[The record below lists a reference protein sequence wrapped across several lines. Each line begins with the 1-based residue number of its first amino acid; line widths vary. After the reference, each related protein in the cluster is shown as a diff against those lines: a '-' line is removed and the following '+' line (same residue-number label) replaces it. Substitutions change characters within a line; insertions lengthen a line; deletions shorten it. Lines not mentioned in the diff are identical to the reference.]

1 MLNTEQ
7 FAASNKANVEVM
19 MGLTA
24 KAFEGIEKFTALNLQ
39 VAKAGLDEASEAGLA
54 ALSAKDAQ
62 SLFALQAGL
71 LQPAADK
78 ATAYGKQVVGIFTAI
93 KTDFEKVTGQQTA
106 AAQSSFAALV
116 EAAGKN
122 APEGSASGIALF
134 KSAMATAN
142 NALDSLQKAGR
153 EAASVAEANYAAVTG
168 SVAKTAGKSKR
179 G

>member
-7 FAASNKANVEVM
+7 FTASNKANYEVL

-24 KAFEGIEKFTALNLQ
+24 KAFEGLEKITALNLQ

-54 ALSAKDAQ
+54 ALSAKDPQA
-62 SLFALQAGL
+62 LFALQAGL

-78 ATAYGKQVVGIFTAI
+78 ATAYGKQVVGIVTAI
-93 KTDFEKVTGQQTA
+93 KSDFEKVAGQQTV
-106 AAQSSFAALV
+106 AAQSSLTAFV

-122 APEGSASGIALF
+122 APEGSANGLALF

-142 NALDSLQKAGR
+142 NAFDSLQKAGR
-153 EAASVAEANYAAVTG
+153 EAASAAEANYAAVTG
-168 SVAKTAGKSKR
+168 SVTKAAGKSKR
-179 G
+179 A